1 MTLRNGRTSSEGA
14 WRCAPSCQ
22 CLLGGSPR
30 IPILAIQLRAKPRC
44 AFKSTDT
51 RIMSLSPTICGVL
64 PIKDSGSRRLPAVV
78 GSTSMITCGINKMD
92 LLQWIPRA
100 PFRAGQRATSKATMC
115 PGMNGYENYGPVP
128 KAEPMLIADRR
139 GGRSNSR
146 QGIVSSARPSA
157 LTKAGMSNKKS
168 CLRKCDRAIKD
179 WEAPLP
185 EWRPRG
191 AASERRCP
199 RPSQIDRPDGLHDG
213 DH

>member
-1 MTLRNGRTSSEGA
+1 MTLRSGRTSSEGA

-30 IPILAIQLRAKPRC
+30 IPIPAIQLRAKPRC
-44 AFKSTDT
+44 ALKSTDA
-51 RIMSLSPTICGVL
+51 RIMSLSPSNCGVL
-64 PIKDSGSRRLPAVV
+64 PIKDSGSRRSPAVV

-115 PGMNGYENYGPVP
+115 PGINGYENYGPVP
-128 KAEPMLIADRR
+128 KAQLMPIADRR
-139 GGRSNSR
+139 GGRSNSG
-146 QGIVSSARPSA
+146 QGIVSRARPSA

-179 WEAPLP
+179 WEAPSCECDDKARTADLKSGGP
-185 EWRPRG
+185 ATLRAR
-191 AASERRCP
+191 
-199 RPSQIDRPDGLHDG
+199 
-213 DH
+213 